1 MQIVHLFLNWVQP
14 QTSTEK
20 TSVQMESG
28 GREARDRRLQTVSE
42 MGLAGPMETPTQ
54 VSQVSK

>member
-1 MQIVHLFLNWVQP
+1 
-14 QTSTEK
+14 
-20 TSVQMESG
+20 MESG

-54 VSQVSK
+54 VSQDMEMVMETVMETDMET